1 MIKSQQYLYQL
12 SAAIII
18 AVAMLVCNAHLA
30 RSQDNPPASD
40 TIGCPRLSRDVLRE
54 TEPLIKLFADRLSER
69 ADPRA
74 RAVLRRISST
84 GRRLFALKYYLIHA
98 DQIDSLWTM
107 SDSDI
112 REFRG
117 TLEYAETM
125 AAVQRVVDSFAVQNP
140 GYQLHVDPGHRP
152 LGKQIANWNGV
163 RSVSVGAAELM
174 NCAGGELLRPIY
186 AAADTDPALL
196 DSFELFLRNSPY
208 ESVEPTVALP
218 GFSQHGQLRAFDFR
232 VKRGSRLIAPAT
244 SSKIQSVWE
253 RDGWTDRL
261 KRATVSASD
270 RFAGPLDNPYEP
282 WHYTWV
288 R

>member
-1 MIKSQQYLYQL
+1 MNKRARHILLTLLWCGAFLCSTTFILQAQPETP
-12 SAAIII
+12 AADT
-18 AVAMLVCNAHLA
+18 VQCT
-30 RSQDNPPASD
+30 PP
-40 TIGCPRLSRDVLRE
+40 SRDQLRRAAPRIQRY
-54 TEPLIKLFADRLSER
+54 TDLLAER
-69 ADPRA
+69 ADGRA
-74 RAVLRRISST
+74 RSVLRRIPST
-84 GRRLFALKYYLIHA
+84 GRRLFALKYYLIRSGE
-98 DQIDSLWTM
+98 IDSLWTM
-107 SDSDI
+107 SDADI
-112 REFRG
+112 REFKG

-125 AAVQRVVDSFAVQNP
+125 AGVQRVVDSFAVQNP

-163 RSVSVGAAELM
+163 RSVSVGASEIM
-174 NCAGGELLRPIY
+174 NCAAGELSRPIY
-186 AAADTDPALL
+186 ADTGITEALL
-196 DSFELFLRNSPY
+196 DSFELFLRASPY

-232 VKRGSRLIAPAT
+232 VKRGSQLIAPAT

-253 RDGWTDRL
+253 RYGWTERL

-270 RFAGPLDNPYEP
+270 RFAGPLENPYEP